1 MGFKDLT
8 AFFGVAMLAVGPV
21 MAADH
26 CIILQ
31 YHHFSTATPPAT
43 STAPQRFEAHLDY
56 LEEHAFRVMALDEVV
71 TALAAGR
78 PLPQRCVAITVDDA
92 YETVYSEA
100 YPRLRARGWPFTLF
114 VNTDAVDAGLR
125 PYLDWDT
132 LREMARNGVAMENH
146 SASHDHLIRRRPDEN
161 DEAWRARVRGDIAGA
176 GRRIAEEIGSRPR
189 LFAYPYGEFDPA
201 LKAVVRELGL
211 TGFGQHSGPA
221 WSGGDPGALPRFSM
235 SGPYGALES
244 FATKVHTLPLP
255 VARAEPAATV
265 VALDTWRPLLRL
277 VMHPGDH
284 SWQALRCYANGSPEV
299 AVRWTSTDPPTVEV
313 RAGERL
319 AVGRNRYNCT
329 MPAGDGVFHWYSHNW
344 FRRHADGRWYAE
356 P

>member
-1 MGFKDLT
+1 M
-8 AFFGVAMLAVGPV
+8 AFLVTAMLANGPA

-43 STAPQRFEAHLDY
+43 SVAPERFEAHLEH
-56 LEEHAFRVMALDEVV
+56 LEEHAFRVMPLNEVV
-71 TALAAGR
+71 TALGAGT
-78 PLPQRCVAITVDDA
+78 PLPERCVAITVDDA
-92 YETVYSEA
+92 YETVYSQA

-132 LREMARNGVAMENH
+132 LREMAGNGVAMENH
-146 SASHDHLIRRRPDEN
+146 SASHDHLIRRRPGEDDET
-161 DEAWRARVRGDIAGA
+161 WRARVRGDIARA
-176 GRRIAEEIGSRPR
+176 GRRIHEEIGTRPR
-189 LFAYPYGEFDPA
+189 LFAYPYGEFDLA
-201 LKAVVRELGL
+201 LEALVRDLGL

-221 WSGGDPGALPRFSM
+221 WSGGDPVALPRFPM
-235 SGPYGALES
+235 SGPYGNLES
-244 FATKVHTLPLP
+244 FATKLRTLPLP
-255 VARAEPAATV
+255 VARAEPAEPV
-265 VALDTWRPLLRL
+265 VALDAWRPLLRL

-284 SWQALRCYANGSPEV
+284 PWQALRCYANGSPEV
-299 AVRWTSTDPPTVEV
+299 TIRWISQDPRTAEV
-313 RAGERL
+313 RAEERL
-319 AVGRNRYNCT
+319 LVGRNRYNCT
-329 MPAGDGVFHWYSHNW
+329 MPAGDGAFHWYSHNW